1 MPYNIRI
8 VLVNRRDYPG
18 SDPYT
23 DVERS
28 QLAAAATASEAEA
41 LRIVEDYMR
50 DRARELFDFLAAYVK
65 QEHIPTRRGG
75 CGGIVFCTWSFAATW
90 MTTFLG
96 NAALFS
102 AGDIDLTQYLRRV
115 VLYGQLLSLTY
126 GMMG

>member
-1 MPYNIRI
+1 VPYNIRI

-23 DVERS
+23 DVERN

-41 LRIVEDYMR
+41 LKIVEDYMR

-65 QEHIPTRRGG
+65 QEYIPTRRGDY
-75 CGGIVFCTWSFAATW
+75 GGIVFCAWSFAATW
-90 MTTFLG
+90 MTAFLG

-115 VLYGQLLSLTY
+115 VLYG
-126 GMMG
+126 